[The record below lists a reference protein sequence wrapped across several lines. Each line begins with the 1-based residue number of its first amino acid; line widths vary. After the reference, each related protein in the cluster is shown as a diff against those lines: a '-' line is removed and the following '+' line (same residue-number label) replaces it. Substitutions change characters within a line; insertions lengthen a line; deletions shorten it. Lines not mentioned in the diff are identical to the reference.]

1 MIRAYICHPYTA
13 DPAGNVIKVRKLVEQ
28 FSHNAISRMIS
39 VDYKTYTKD
48 YKNDPYIDVCV
59 PISPMLAFPEFMSE
73 AGGVK
78 REHAMAFCIAL
89 LAGCDE
95 LWVCSRTI
103 SDGMSEEISWASVN
117 SRKVVWKV

>member
-1 MIRAYICHPYTA
+1 MIRVYICHPYTA
-13 DPAGNVIKVRKLVEQ
+13 DPEGNVIKVRKLVEQ
-28 FSHNAISRMIS
+28 FSQNALAKMATI
-39 VDYKTYTKD
+39 DYKRYTA
-48 YKNDPYIDVCV
+48 DPAPYSDVFV
-59 PISPMLAFPEFMSE
+59 PVSPMLAFPEFMSE